1 MMQTLR
7 GGLVA
12 GLLAGLVLAMLDFV
26 TDGTPGRLLPEA
38 LHWFGITTADPTISR
53 FAGFFL
59 LIALGG
65 VFGLIFGAL
74 QRERIIT
81 ISRALLSGL
90 ALGFV
95 WWLIFSL
102 LLANII
108 SHRPAVR
115 GGVGGHLLPT
125 PATACSSGSVVA
137 ITREKLMLCCVLPAY
152 RPKSLDTEAQV
163 MRPPTHEDDRK
174 QEDMT
179 NVAGWSVSPSCSSP

>member
-1 MMQTLR
+1 MQTIRR
-7 GGLVA
+7 GLIA

-38 LHWFGITTADPTISR
+38 LHWFGITIADPTISR

-59 LIALGG
+59 IIVLGG

-95 WWLIFSL
+95 WWLVFDL
-102 LLANII
+102 LLANIM
-108 SHRPAVR
+108 SH
-115 GGVGGHLLPT
+115 H
-125 PATACSSGSVVA
+125 
-137 ITREKLMLCCVLPAY
+137 VLF
-152 RPKSLDTEAQV
+152 SLDFGRFLSTFPIDLLFGVVLGAIYFQLGV
-163 MRPPTHEDDRK
+163 TTFFTSIFPAKPT
-174 QEDMT
+174 
-179 NVAGWSVSPSCSSP
+179 G

>member
-1 MMQTLR
+1 MQTLR

-81 ISRALLSGL
+81 ISRALLWGL

-95 WWLIFSL
+95 WWLVFSL
-102 LLANII
+102 LLANIM
-108 SHRPAVR
+108 SHQAPF
-115 GGVGGHLLPT
+115 
-125 PATACSSGSVVA
+125 
-137 ITREKLMLCCVLPAY
+137 
-152 RPKSLDTEAQV
+152 SLDFGRFFSTFPIDLLFGVVLGAISFQLQQRRAAAAV
-163 MRPPTHEDDRK
+163 
-174 QEDMT
+174 
-179 NVAGWSVSPSCSSP
+179 